1 MNRVEKGRRGED
13 LAVVFLLENGYRI
26 LERNWRQKTGEVDII
41 AKCGE
46 VLVFC
51 EVKSRRS
58 IWYGTGAEAVDR
70 RKQQHIIRTALLYMQ
85 KLGLMNSP
93 CRFDIIEV
101 MLGYTGPPALNHIQ
115 NAFGT

>member
-1 MNRVEKGRRGED
+1 MNCVETGRRGED
-13 LAVVFLLENGYRI
+13 LAVVFLLDRGYRI

-41 AKCGE
+41 AE
-46 VLVFC
+46 VGGILVFC

-58 IWYGTGAEAVDR
+58 VWYGTGAEAVDR

-85 KLGLMNSP
+85 KFRIKDTP

-101 MLGYTGPPALNHIQ
+101 MLGYAGQPSLNHIK
-115 NAFGT
+115 NAFGI